1 MENIKCI
8 EIDHNPTICSAPP
21 WIDVLKTRF
30 KNVPKSEVAMVV
42 ARISYV
48 NLLILRLLGIKTLGK
63 TNNEFIIGY
72 IGEPDNSNSRK
83 ISILLNSD
91 DWYVLYSHKL
101 PKFLALPLAEISRV
115 LIYVTIGILGTLV
128 NLATVIICYS
138 IISKYLGLAS
148 NTIASI
154 LGFETSVLFN
164 FTLHEVITFR
174 GTGLSKAIRDVFE
187 RLIKYHSA
195 SIASFL
201 SQVSMAN
208 LIPFLFKTPVWIG
221 QLIGIIVGFIIN
233 FILGYLYTWSRHRI
247 K

>member
-1 MENIKCI
+1 
-8 EIDHNPTICSAPP
+8 
-21 WIDVLKTRF
+21 
-30 KNVPKSEVAMVV
+30 
-42 ARISYV
+42 
-48 NLLILRLLGIKTLGK
+48 
-63 TNNEFIIGY
+63 
-72 IGEPDNSNSRK
+72 
-83 ISILLNSD
+83 
-91 DWYVLYSHKL
+91 
-101 PKFLALPLAEISRV
+101 
-115 LIYVTIGILGTLV
+115 
-128 NLATVIICYS
+128 
-138 IISKYLGLAS
+138 
-148 NTIASI
+148 
-154 LGFETSVLFN
+154 VLFN